1 MKKALKAA
9 SKIYIRH
16 LILVFITIFMVIALF
31 SVAQKHP
38 YLFSAITTFIYAAAM
53 YGTCWHIGHDD
64 SRKIPGFFPDKTIP
78 VKVAALTA
86 VVPIILL
93 IIRVAAPDI
102 WYIDI
107 PIVKGE
113 SDFFIAGC
121 IIKGTP
127 DMIYRIWYL
136 PFASFVPCGN
146 FALYIAE
153 MFVLPVLIFT
163 GYYVGLTRFS
173 ILEFISTKLVYENK
187 NKQNKK
193 AKK

>member
-31 SVAQKHP
+31 SVTQKHP
-38 YLFSAITTFIYAAAM
+38 YLFSGITTLIYAAAM

-64 SRKIPGFFPDKTIP
+64 SRKIPGSFPDKTIP
-78 VKVAALTA
+78 VKVAVLTA

-102 WYIDI
+102 WPIDI
-107 PIVKGE
+107 PLVKGE
-113 SDFFIAGC
+113 CDFFIAGC
-121 IIKGTP
+121 IVKGTP

-193 AKK
+193 ATK